1 MAKVGQKD
9 ISMALAKKKGMDM
22 ADGERYVDTFFSLI
36 EEALLTEKIVK
47 VKGLG
52 TFKLVDVRDRESVD
66 VNTGDRVVI
75 DGHAKVSFQP
85 DPTLKELVNKPFSQ
99 FETVMLN
106 DGVSFD
112 NVAGDDADSDGNGA
126 DSADHDGAESETVEA
141 AGNGSEAD
149 PYDGNMADTNDGNAA
164 DNAAEEIIKPEKGK
178 SLISGALAEASQKLG
193 TLADGNAEASRK
205 LGTLAG
211 GKTEASRKL
220 DTLADENAR
229 DVAGNQAS
237 ATGKR
242 ISFVEE
248 QGGHSSVQGA
258 SAEIVGRLADDSGSD
273 NIPDNV
279 TFSTSMD
286 ADTVADE
293 NNSGRGNTVTDYK
306 LPESTVTHRQEITET
321 HSCENTETLRP
332 ESMETNR
339 KESVGTVAGEPLPMR
354 ATVGNAVP
362 ADDEDEGEMVKS
374 HSVAKVVLCVA
385 AAIAVLVAMFYVGY
399 SMGES
404 NKAAEMAEQ
413 KTAQVSQRKSVK
425 RVVKKPATVA
435 DTAVRHEEPLPAV
448 AEDGKAPQE
457 KAEKEQEKTA
467 AESTAAPEE
476 AKDGNKMAEAKLAV
490 KTGAYSI
497 EGTDKSI
504 RLKPG
509 QTLERVSRTY
519 LGEGMECYVMVHNG
533 KTQFKPGESINIPK
547 LKLKKKATNKK
558 VS

>member
-52 TFKLVDVRDRESVD
+52 TFKLVEVRDRESVD

-112 NVAGDDADSDGNGA
+112 SVVGGDADSEGNDA
-126 DSADHDGAESETVEA
+126 DSADRGGAESETVEA
-141 AGNGSEAD
+141 AGSGSETD
-149 PYDGNMADTNDGNAA
+149 LRDGNMADTNEGNAA
-164 DNAAEEIIKPEKGK
+164 DNAAEESVKPAKGK
-178 SLISGALAEASQKLG
+178 SLISGALAEASQKLD
-193 TLADGNAEASRK
+193 TLADGNAEAF
-205 LGTLAG
+205 
-211 GKTEASRKL
+211 RKL
-220 DTLADENAR
+220 DTLVVENAS
-229 DVAGNQAS
+229 DVDGNQAS

-248 QGGHSSVQGA
+248 QGEHGAVQDA
-258 SAEIVGRLADDSGSD
+258 SAGIVGRLADDSGSD

-293 NNSGRGNTVTDYK
+293 NNSRRGNTVTDSK

-321 HSCENTETLRP
+321 HSNENAETLRP
-332 ESMETNR
+332 GSMETNR

-354 ATVGNAVP
+354 ATVENAVP
-362 ADDEDEGEMVKS
+362 ADDEGDGETVKS

-413 KTAQVSQRKSVK
+413 KTVQVPQRNTVK

-435 DTAVRHEEPLPAV
+435 DTAVRHEEPVPAV
-448 AEDGKAPQE
+448 AADEKAAQE

-467 AESTAAPEE
+467 AENTAALEE

-490 KTGAYSI
+490 KTGAYCI

-533 KTQFKPGESINIPK
+533 KTEFKPGESINIPK

>member
-22 ADGERYVDTFFSLI
+22 ADAERYVDTFFSLI

-52 TFKLVDVRDRESVD
+52 TFKLVEVRDRESVD

-112 NVAGDDADSDGNGA
+112 NDADSESDVND
-126 DSADHDGAESETVEA
+126 DS
-141 AGNGSEAD
+141 
-149 PYDGNMADTNDGNAA
+149 MADTNDGNEA
-164 DNAAEEIIKPEKGK
+164 DSAAEESVKPTEGN
-178 SLISGALAEASQKLG
+178 SLISGALEEASQKLDI
-193 TLADGNAEASRK
+193 LAEDNV
-205 LGTLAG
+205 
-211 GKTEASRKL
+211 EASRKL
-220 DTLADENAR
+220 DAQAVDNAS
-229 DVAGNQAS
+229 DVDGSQTS

-248 QGGHSSVQGA
+248 QREHSVAQGA
-258 SAEIVGRLADDSGSD
+258 SAEIVGQLADDSGSD

-293 NNSGRGNTVTDYK
+293 KNTGSGGIVTDYK
-306 LPESTVTHRQEITET
+306 LPESTETYRQEMTET
-321 HSCENTETLRP
+321 HRYENTETIRP
-332 ESMETNR
+332 GRMEADR
-339 KESVGTVAGEPLPMR
+339 KESVGTVSGEPLPMPG
-354 ATVGNAVP
+354 TVENAVP
-362 ADDEDEGEMVKS
+362 ADDEGDGEVVKS

-404 NKAAEMAEQ
+404 NKAAEMAEL
-413 KTAQVSQRKSVK
+413 KIAQTQQRKPVRK
-425 RVVKKPATVA
+425 TVKKPEAVA
-435 DTAVRHEEPLPAV
+435 DTAALHDESSPAM
-448 AEDGKAPQE
+448 AEVEKAAQE

-467 AESTAAPEE
+467 AENTAALEE

-490 KTGAYSI
+490 KTGAYCI

-533 KTQFKPGESINIPK
+533 KTEFKPGESINIPK
-547 LKLKKKATNKK
+547 LRLKKKATNKK

>member
-112 NVAGDDADSDGNGA
+112 SVAGGDADSDGNDA
-126 DSADHDGAESETVEA
+126 DSADHDCAESEAVEA
-141 AGNGSEAD
+141 AGNGSEVD
-149 PYDGNMADTNDGNAA
+149 LRDGNMADTNDGNAA
-164 DNAAEEIIKPEKGK
+164 DNAAEESVKPEKGK
-178 SLISGALAEASQKLG
+178 SLISGALAEASQKLD
-193 TLADGNAEASRK
+193 TLADGNAE
-205 LGTLAG
+205 T
-211 GKTEASRKL
+211 SRKL
-220 DTLADENAR
+220 DTLAGEKAR
-229 DVAGNQAS
+229 DVAGNQTS

-248 QGGHSSVQGA
+248 QGEHSSVQGA

-286 ADTVADE
+286 ADTVAGE

-362 ADDEDEGEMVKS
+362 ADDEGDGETVKS

-413 KTAQVSQRKSVK
+413 KTAQVLQRKSVK
-425 RVVKKPATVA
+425 RVVKKPATVI

-448 AEDGKAPQE
+448 AADGKAPQE

-467 AESTAAPEE
+467 AESAAAPEE

-509 QTLERVSRTY
+509 QTLDRVSRTY

>member
-112 NVAGDDADSDGNGA
+112 SVAGGEADSEGNDA
-126 DSADHDGAESETVEA
+126 DSADHDGAESEAVEA
-141 AGNGSEAD
+141 V
-149 PYDGNMADTNDGNAA
+149 GNAV
-164 DNAAEEIIKPEKGK
+164 EENVNPEKGK
-178 SLISGALAEASQKLG
+178 SLISGALAEASQKLD
-193 TLADGNAEASRK
+193 TLADGNAS
-205 LGTLAG
+205 GV
-211 GKTEASRKL
+211 
-220 DTLADENAR
+220 D
-229 DVAGNQAS
+229 GNRAS

-248 QGGHSSVQGA
+248 QEEHSAVQGA

-293 NNSGRGNTVTDYK
+293 NNSGRGNTVTDSK
-306 LPESTVTHRQEITET
+306 LPETTVTHRQEITET
-321 HSCENTETLRP
+321 HSYENTETLRP
-332 ESMETNR
+332 GSMEADR
-339 KESVGTVAGEPLPMR
+339 KESVGTVAGEPLPMQG
-354 ATVGNAVP
+354 AVENVVP
-362 ADDEDEGEMVKS
+362 AYEEGDEETVKS

-413 KTAQVSQRKSVK
+413 KTAQVPQRKTVK
-425 RVVKKPATVA
+425 RVVKKSATVA
-435 DTAVRHEEPLPAV
+435 DTAVRHEEPVPAV
-448 AEDGKAPQE
+448 AADEKAAQE

-467 AESTAAPEE
+467 AENTATPGE

-533 KTQFKPGESINIPK
+533 KTEFKPGESINIPK

>member
-22 ADGERYVDTFFSLI
+22 ADAERYVDTFFSLI

-52 TFKLVDVRDRESVD
+52 TFKLVEVRDRESVD

-112 NVAGDDADSDGNGA
+112 SVAGDDADSESDVND
-126 DSADHDGAESETVEA
+126 DS
-141 AGNGSEAD
+141 
-149 PYDGNMADTNDGNAA
+149 MADTNDGKEA
-164 DNAAEEIIKPEKGK
+164 DSAAEESVKPTEGK
-178 SLISGALAEASQKLG
+178 SLISGALEEASQKLDI
-193 TLADGNAEASRK
+193 LADGNAESSQK
-205 LGTLAG
+205 LDILAEDNV
-211 GKTEASRKL
+211 EASRKL
-220 DTLADENAR
+220 NAQAVDNAS
-229 DVAGNQAS
+229 DVDGSQTS

-248 QGGHSSVQGA
+248 QGEHSVAQGA
-258 SAEIVGRLADDSGSD
+258 SAEIVGQLADDSGSD

-286 ADTVADE
+286 ADAVADE
-293 NNSGRGNTVTDYK
+293 KNTGSGGTVTDYK
-306 LPESTVTHRQEITET
+306 LAESTVA
-321 HSCENTETLRP
+321 S
-332 ESMETNR
+332 
-339 KESVGTVAGEPLPMR
+339 EPLPMPD
-354 ATVGNAVP
+354 TVENAVP
-362 ADDEDEGEMVKS
+362 ADDEADRETEKR

-413 KTAQVSQRKSVK
+413 KTAQAPQRKTVK

-435 DTAVRHEEPLPAV
+435 DTVVRHEEPVPAM
-448 AEDGKAPQE
+448 AEDEQAALE
-457 KAEKEQEKTA
+457 KAEKEQDKTA
-467 AESTAAPEE
+467 AENTATPEE

-509 QTLERVSRTY
+509 QTLERISRTY

-533 KTQFKPGESINIPK
+533 KTEFKPGESINIPK
-547 LKLKKKATNKK
+547 LRLKKKATNKK